1 MNRSLVHCVSVT
13 GWCSAYG
20 AAVVSPQGQEE
31 EKRGQRR
38 GSLPCTISIVLLL
51 LFLCPLLRFQNP
63 HAWITLSPMKYT
75 YVCTCM
81 HTHTHTFSYPQ
92 EWFMIPPLIP
102 PGEQWL
108 RVRGARRKDR
118 VQYSEVKREEC
129 NDEQSGLQCFEEAA
143 DALCN
148 RSLAEHE
155 LHDAQCR
162 F

>member
-1 MNRSLVHCVSVT
+1 MYPLP
-13 GWCSAYG
+13 GG
-20 AAVVSPQGQEE
+20 ALHMVQLLYLPKGKRRRKGDREE
-31 EKRGQRR
+31 G
-38 GSLPCTISIVLLL
+38 
-51 LFLCPLLRFQNP
+51 LCPAQS
-63 HAWITLSPMKYT
+63 LSCCCSSFSAHFSGFRTHTPESHCHQWNTHMC
-75 YVCTCM
+75 VLAC
-81 HTHTHTFSYPQ
+81 THTHTFSYPQ